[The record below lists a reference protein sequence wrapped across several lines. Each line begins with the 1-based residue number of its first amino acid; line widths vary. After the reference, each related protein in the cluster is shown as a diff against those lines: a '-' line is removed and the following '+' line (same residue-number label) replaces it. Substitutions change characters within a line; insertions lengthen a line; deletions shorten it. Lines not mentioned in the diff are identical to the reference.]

1 MTTSIPPDPVA
12 DTGCCPRFDPQPW
25 DRQDQV
31 WKDRLF
37 VRDRVRAVLHIPLN
51 FGGVM
56 TRNMTRIEA
65 AGVKTDG
72 LVISDENSLWGSD
85 VYIGVDKDLPG
96 ADMQRLTGTFI
107 SRVFEGPYSQIGRWT
122 REMQAYVK
130 ERGVTPK
137 KVWFY
142 YTTCPKCAKAYG
154 KNYVVILAQV

>member
-1 MTTSIPPDPVA
+1 PRPRRRNRLL
-12 DTGCCPRFDPQPW
+12 PRFDPQPW
-25 DRQDQV
+25 DRQDQT
-31 WKDRLF
+31 WNDRLF
-37 VRDRVRAVLHIPLN
+37 VKDRVRAILHIPLN

-65 AGVKTDG
+65 AGVKADG
-72 LVISDENSLWGSD
+72 LVLSDENSLWGSD

-96 ADMQRLTGTFI
+96 ADMQRLSGTFL
-107 SRVFEGPYSQIGRWT
+107 SRVFEGPYSQIGRWMG
-122 REMQAYVK
+122 EMQAYVK

-137 KVWFY
+137 KYWFY